1 MTITFFSNYL
11 NHHQLPLCL
20 EFKEYLKDN
29 FKFVATMPITKE
41 RLDLGYDDMN
51 NLYDF
56 VVRAY
61 ENEQEAYK
69 LALESD
75 VVIFGSAERKYI
87 NKRLKTKKL
96 TFFYSERIFKD
107 GFKFKTW
114 LFLIKN
120 YAFLNNNNYLLCASA
135 YCAADY
141 NIAFSFINRCIKWG
155 YFPKNYDYDVQKI
168 IDKKNKSKKTEI
180 LWVGR
185 FLDWKHPEKV
195 IEIAKRLKADNY
207 NFSIKL
213 IGTGQMWEEINNQ
226 VIREDLSD
234 CVTLTGPVNNLQVRE
249 HMQKA
254 NIYLFTSD
262 YNEGWGAVLNE
273 AMNSGCAIVASH
285 AIGSVPFLINNN
297 QNGLIYKNDDLED
310 LYIKVKLIINDKNL
324 QNKYS
329 KNAYETINKYWNV
342 KYAVKEFIK
351 LVNKLNK
358 NKKIPKKNI
367 NIPCTKAKCI
377 LQGKM
382 YKYLLEKK

>member
-180 LWVGR
+180 LWVG
-185 FLDWKHPEKV
+185 
-195 IEIAKRLKADNY
+195 
-207 NFSIKL
+207 
-213 IGTGQMWEEINNQ
+213 
-226 VIREDLSD
+226 
-234 CVTLTGPVNNLQVRE
+234 
-249 HMQKA
+249 
-254 NIYLFTSD
+254 
-262 YNEGWGAVLNE
+262 
-273 AMNSGCAIVASH
+273 
-285 AIGSVPFLINNN
+285 PFLR
-297 QNGLIYKNDDLED
+297 LETSR
-310 LYIKVKLIINDKNL
+310 KSNRNC
-324 QNKYS
+324 Q
-329 KNAYETINKYWNV
+329 
-342 KYAVKEFIK
+342 
-351 LVNKLNK
+351 
-358 NKKIPKKNI
+358 KI
-367 NIPCTKAKCI
+367 
-377 LQGKM
+377 
-382 YKYLLEKK
+382 ESR